1 MYFATWMGGFFTVM
15 NSAADI
21 WPSVL
26 TLLQQELT
34 PTAVSTW
41 FDDAEAVELK
51 ENQLVI
57 CVPTQFKKDIIVS
70 RYLPALKKVLYDL
83 FAAEMDV
90 TVLTGEE
97 MEQYRSASQ
106 PHNQNVLMGKEE
118 FTFEHF
124 VVGSSNRF
132 AYNAALNVAENP
144 GKSYN
149 PLFIYGES
157 GLGKTHLLYAIY
169 HTIHENHPD
178 YNITFIKGDEF
189 TNELQEA
196 IRTKSTDAFRQKYRD
211 KDLLLVDDVQFIAG
225 KEQTQ
230 EEFFNTFNN
239 LYEAGHQIVLTSDR
253 PPSEMA
259 RLENRLQTRF
269 EWGLLA
275 DIQPPDYETRCA
287 IIKNKAIMLG
297 LDLPNDLLEYIA
309 QNITSNVRQL
319 EGTIKRLLA
328 YRDLMGQD
336 INDENTSRA
345 IQALIHARDEYVP
358 SPDLIIE
365 ETAKYYSIDPSAIKG
380 SSRMKDI
387 VLARQVSI
395 YLIRSITNL
404 SLPEI
409 GRVFGQH
416 HSTIMHSLEK
426 VEKMMK
432 EDRDLS
438 EIIRDIKSNINSRA
452 Y

>member
-1 MYFATWMGGFFTVM
+1 M

-57 CVPTQFKKDIIVS
+57 CVPTQFKKDIIAS
-70 RYLPALKKVLYDL
+70 RYLPPLKKVLYDL

-90 TVLTGEE
+90 TVLTSEE
-97 MEQYRSASQ
+97 TEQYRSAAQ

-132 AYNAALNVAENP
+132 AYNAALNVAKNP

-169 HTIHENHPD
+169 HTIHRDHPE

-196 IRTKSTDAFRQKYRD
+196 IRTKSTDAFRLKYRD

-309 QNITSNVRQL
+309 QNITANVRQL

-365 ETAKYYSIDPSAIKG
+365 ETAKYYSMDPSAIKG

-409 GRVFGQH
+409 GKVFSQH

-432 EDRDLS
+432 EDGELS

>member
-1 MYFATWMGGFFTVM
+1 M

-21 WPSVL
+21 WVSVVQ
-26 TLLQQELT
+26 LLERELT

-41 FDDAEAVELK
+41 FGDTEAIDLVEDKIVL
-51 ENQLVI
+51 
-57 CVPTQFKKDIIVS
+57 CVPTPFKRDVIVS
-70 RYLPALKKVLYDL
+70 RYLPALKKVLFDL
-83 FAAEMDV
+83 FAADLEV
-90 TVLTGEE
+90 LVLTKADADA
-97 MEQYRSASQ
+97 YKSQ
-106 PHNQNVLMGKEE
+106 GDRRNENVLMGSEE
-118 FTFEHF
+118 FTFDHF
-124 VVGSSNRF
+124 VVGSSNQF
-132 AYNAALNVAENP
+132 AYNAALHVADNP

-169 HTIHENHPD
+169 HTIHRDHPD
-178 YNITFIKGDEF
+178 YSIICIKGDEF
-189 TNELQEA
+189 TNELNEA
-196 IRTKSTDAFRQKYRD
+196 IRTKTTDAFRQKYRD
-211 KDLLLVDDVQFIAG
+211 KDLLLVDDIQFIAG

-269 EWGLLA
+269 EWGLLV

-297 LDLPNDLLEYIA
+297 LELPNDVIEYIA
-309 QNITSNVRQL
+309 QNITANVRQI
-319 EGTIKRLLA
+319 EGTVKRLLA
-328 YRDLMGQD
+328 YRDLMGQNV
-336 INDENTSRA
+336 NDENVGRA
-345 IQALIHARDEYVP
+345 IRELIHARDEYIP
-358 SPDLIIE
+358 SPEIIVE
-365 ETAKYYSIDPSAIKG
+365 ETAKYYSMDSKAILG
-380 SSRMKDI
+380 ASRMKDI

-409 GRVFGQH
+409 GKVFNQH
-416 HSTIMHSLEK
+416 HTTVMHSLEK
-426 VEKMMK
+426 IEGEIKK
-432 EDRDLS
+432 NRELS
-438 EIIRDIKSNINSRA
+438 EIIRDIKSNINSRG

>member
-1 MYFATWMGGFFTVM
+1 M

-21 WPSVL
+21 WASVV
-26 TLLQQELT
+26 TLLEQELT

-41 FDDAEAVELK
+41 FGDTEAIDLVEDK
-51 ENQLVI
+51 LVL
-57 CVPTQFKKDIIVS
+57 CVPTPFKRDVILS
-70 RYLPALKKVLYDL
+70 RDRPALKKVLYDL
-83 FAAEMDV
+83 FAADLEV
-90 TVLTGEE
+90 QVLTKEDADA
-97 MEQYRSASQ
+97 YRSGGDRR
-106 PHNQNVLMGKEE
+106 NENVLMGSEE
-118 FTFEHF
+118 FTFDHF
-124 VVGSSNRF
+124 VVGTSNQF
-132 AYNAALNVAENP
+132 AYNAALHVADNP

-169 HTIHENHPD
+169 HTIHRNHPD
-178 YNITFIKGDEF
+178 YSIIFIKGDEF
-189 TNELQEA
+189 TNELNEA
-196 IRTKSTDAFRQKYRD
+196 IRTKTTDAFRQKYRD
-211 KDLLLVDDVQFIAG
+211 KDLLLVDDIQFIAG

-269 EWGLLA
+269 EWGLLV

-297 LDLPNDLLEYIA
+297 LELPNDIIEYIA
-309 QNITSNVRQL
+309 QNITANVRQI
-319 EGTIKRLLA
+319 EGTVKRLLA
-328 YRDLMGQD
+328 YRDLMGRNV
-336 INDENTSRA
+336 NDENVGRA
-345 IQALIHARDEYVP
+345 IRELIHARDEYIP
-358 SPDLIIE
+358 SPEIIVE
-365 ETAKYYSIDPSAIKG
+365 ETAKYYSMDTKAILG

-409 GRVFGQH
+409 GKVFGQH
-416 HSTIMHSLEK
+416 HTTVMHSLEK
-426 VEKMMK
+426 IEGEIKK
-432 EDRDLS
+432 NRELS
-438 EIIRDIKSNINSRA
+438 EIIRDIKSNINSRG

>member
-1 MYFATWMGGFFTVM
+1 MDDGEVFTIEM

-21 WPSVL
+21 WASAVA
-26 TLLQQELT
+26 LLEKELT

-41 FDDAEAVELK
+41 FYDAEAMELR
-51 ENQLVI
+51 EDQLVL
-57 CVPTQFKKDIIVS
+57 CVPTEFKKNIILS
-70 RYLPALKKVLYDL
+70 RYLPHLKKVLYDL
-83 FAAEMDV
+83 FAADMDV
-90 TVLTGEE
+90 VIFTREE
-97 MEQYRSASQ
+97 ADRYRAQ
-106 PHNQNVLMGKEE
+106 GPRNENVLIGNEE

-124 VVGSSNRF
+124 IVGSSNQF
-132 AYNAALNVAENP
+132 AYNAALNVANNP
-144 GKSYN
+144 GRSYN

-169 HTIHENHPD
+169 HTIRKSHPD
-178 YNITFIKGDEF
+178 FNIIFIKGDEF

-196 IRTKSTDAFRQKYRD
+196 IRLKSTDAFRQKYRD
-211 KDLLLVDDVQFIAG
+211 KDLLLVDDIQFIAG
-225 KEQTQ
+225 KESTQ

-239 LYEAGHQIVLTSDR
+239 LYESGHQIVLTSDR
-253 PPSEMA
+253 PPSDMA
-259 RLENRLQTRF
+259 RLENRLRTRF

-287 IIKNKAIMLG
+287 IIKNKAILLG
-297 LDLPNDLLEYIA
+297 LELPNDVLEYIA

-328 YRDLMGQD
+328 YRDLMGQKV
-336 INDENTSRA
+336 NDENASRA
-345 IQALIHARDEYVP
+345 IQALIRARDEYIP
-358 SPDLIIE
+358 SPEIIVE
-365 ETAKYYSIDPSAIKG
+365 ETAKYYALEPKAVLG
-380 SSRMKDI
+380 SSRMKEV

-409 GRVFGQH
+409 GKVFGQH
-416 HSTIMHSLEK
+416 HTTVMHSLDK

-432 EDRDLS
+432 DDRHLT
-438 EIIRDIKSNINSRA
+438 EVIRDIKSNINSRG

>member
-1 MYFATWMGGFFTVM
+1 M

-21 WPSVL
+21 WSSAVE
-26 TLLQQELT
+26 LLQQKLT

-41 FDDAEAVELK
+41 FGDVESIALEEDKLVLSVPSQFKRDIILSRYMAPLNEVLRDMFAADIQVELLTA
-51 ENQLVI
+51 EDAQNYRAAGQ
-57 CVPTQFKKDIIVS
+57 S
-70 RYLPALKKVLYDL
+70 RNAN
-83 FAAEMDV
+83 
-90 TVLTGEE
+90 T
-97 MEQYRSASQ
+97 
-106 PHNQNVLMGKEE
+106 LMGSEE
-118 FTFEHF
+118 FTFDRF
-124 VVGSSNRF
+124 VVGTSNQF
-132 AYNAALNVAENP
+132 AYNAAMHVAENP

-149 PLFIYGES
+149 PLFLYGES

-169 HTIHENHPD
+169 HKIHQDHPD
-178 YNITFIKGDEF
+178 YDTIFIKGDEF
-189 TNELQEA
+189 TNELNEA

-211 KDLLLVDDVQFIAG
+211 KDLLLVDDIQFIAG

-287 IIKNKAIMLG
+287 IIKNKAILLG
-297 LDLPNDLLEYIA
+297 LEMPQDVIEYIA
-309 QNITSNVRQL
+309 QNITSNVRQI
-319 EGTIKRLLA
+319 EGTVKRLLA

-336 INDENTSRA
+336 INDENVGRA
-345 IQALIHARDEYVP
+345 IRELIHARDEYIP
-358 SPDLIIE
+358 SPEIIIE
-365 ETAKYYSIDPSAIKG
+365 ETAKYYSIEPRQIMG
-380 SSRMKDI
+380 TSRTKDI

-409 GRVFGQH
+409 GKVFGKDH
-416 HSTIMHSLEK
+416 TTIMHSLSK
-426 VEKMMK
+426 VETQMK
-432 EDRDLS
+432 TNRELS
-438 EIIRDIKSNINSRA
+438 EIIRDIKSNINSRG

>member
-1 MYFATWMGGFFTVM
+1 MDDGEVFTIEM

-21 WPSVL
+21 WASAVA
-26 TLLQQELT
+26 LLEKELT

-41 FDDAEAVELK
+41 FYDAEAMELR
-51 ENQLVI
+51 ESQLVL
-57 CVPTQFKKDIIVS
+57 CVPTEFKKNIILS
-70 RYLPALKKVLYDL
+70 RYLPHLKKVLYDL
-83 FAAEMDV
+83 FAADMDV
-90 TVLTGEE
+90 VIFTKEE
-97 MEQYRSASQ
+97 ADRYRAQ
-106 PHNQNVLMGKEE
+106 GPRNENVLIGNEE

-124 VVGSSNRF
+124 IVGSSNQF
-132 AYNAALNVAENP
+132 AYNAALNVANNP
-144 GKSYN
+144 GRSYN

-169 HTIHENHPD
+169 HTIRKSHPD
-178 YNITFIKGDEF
+178 FNIIFIKGDEF

-196 IRTKSTDAFRQKYRD
+196 IRLKSTDAFRQKYRD
-211 KDLLLVDDVQFIAG
+211 KDLLLVDDIQFIAG
-225 KEQTQ
+225 KESTQ

-239 LYEAGHQIVLTSDR
+239 LYESGHQIVLTSDR
-253 PPSEMA
+253 PPSDMT
-259 RLENRLQTRF
+259 RLENRLRTRF

-287 IIKNKAIMLG
+287 IIKNKAILLG
-297 LDLPNDLLEYIA
+297 LELPNDVLEYIA

-328 YRDLMGQD
+328 YRDLMGQKV
-336 INDENTSRA
+336 NDENASRA
-345 IQALIHARDEYVP
+345 IQALIRARDEYIP
-358 SPDLIIE
+358 SPEIIVE
-365 ETAKYYSIDPSAIKG
+365 ETAKYYELEPKAVLG
-380 SSRMKDI
+380 SSRMKDV

-409 GRVFGQH
+409 GKVFGQH
-416 HSTIMHSLEK
+416 HTTVMHSLDK

-432 EDRDLS
+432 DDRHLT
-438 EIIRDIKSNINSRA
+438 EVIRDIKSNINSHS

>member
-1 MYFATWMGGFFTVM
+1 MDDGEVFTIEM

-21 WPSVL
+21 WASAVA
-26 TLLQQELT
+26 LLEKELT

-41 FDDAEAVELK
+41 FYDAEAMELR
-51 ENQLVI
+51 EDQLVL
-57 CVPTQFKKDIIVS
+57 CVPTEFKKNIILS
-70 RYLPALKKVLYDL
+70 RYLPHLKKVLYDL
-83 FAAEMDV
+83 FAADMDV
-90 TVLTGEE
+90 VIFTKEE
-97 MEQYRSASQ
+97 ADRYRAQ
-106 PHNQNVLMGKEE
+106 GPRNENVLIGNEE

-124 VVGSSNRF
+124 IVGSSNQF
-132 AYNAALNVAENP
+132 AYNAALNVANNP
-144 GKSYN
+144 GRSYN

-169 HTIHENHPD
+169 HTIRKSHPD
-178 YNITFIKGDEF
+178 FNIIFIKGDEF

-196 IRTKSTDAFRQKYRD
+196 IRLKSTDAFRQKYRD
-211 KDLLLVDDVQFIAG
+211 KDLLLVDDIQFIAG
-225 KEQTQ
+225 KESTQ

-239 LYEAGHQIVLTSDR
+239 LYESGHQIVLTSDR
-253 PPSEMA
+253 PPSDMA
-259 RLENRLQTRF
+259 RLENRLRTRF

-287 IIKNKAIMLG
+287 IIKNKAILLG
-297 LDLPNDLLEYIA
+297 LELPNDVLEYIA

-328 YRDLMGQD
+328 YRDLMGQKV
-336 INDENTSRA
+336 NDENASRA
-345 IQALIHARDEYVP
+345 IQALIRARDEYIP
-358 SPDLIIE
+358 SPEIIVE
-365 ETAKYYSIDPSAIKG
+365 ETAKYYALEPKAVLG
-380 SSRMKDI
+380 SSRMKEV

-409 GRVFGQH
+409 GKVFGQH
-416 HSTIMHSLEK
+416 HTTVMHSLDK

-432 EDRDLS
+432 DDRHLT
-438 EIIRDIKSNINSRA
+438 EVIRDIKSNINSRG

>member
-1 MYFATWMGGFFTVM
+1 M

-21 WPSVL
+21 WVSVVQ
-26 TLLQQELT
+26 LLERELT

-41 FDDAEAVELK
+41 FGDTEAIDLVEDKIVL
-51 ENQLVI
+51 
-57 CVPTQFKKDIIVS
+57 CVPTPFKRDVIVS
-70 RYLPALKKVLYDL
+70 RYLPALKKVLFDL
-83 FAAEMDV
+83 FAADLEV
-90 TVLTGEE
+90 LVLTKADADA
-97 MEQYRSASQ
+97 YKSQ
-106 PHNQNVLMGKEE
+106 GDRRNENVLMGSEE
-118 FTFEHF
+118 FTFDHF
-124 VVGSSNRF
+124 VVGSSNQF
-132 AYNAALNVAENP
+132 AYNAALHVADNP

-169 HTIHENHPD
+169 HTIHRDHPD
-178 YNITFIKGDEF
+178 YSIIFIKGDEF
-189 TNELQEA
+189 TNELNEA
-196 IRTKSTDAFRQKYRD
+196 IRTKTTDAFRQKYRD
-211 KDLLLVDDVQFIAG
+211 KDLLLVDDIQFIAG

-239 LYEAGHQIVLTSDR
+239 LYADR

-269 EWGLLA
+269 EWGLLV

-297 LDLPNDLLEYIA
+297 LELPNDVIEYIA
-309 QNITSNVRQL
+309 QNITANVRQI
-319 EGTIKRLLA
+319 EGTVKRLLA
-328 YRDLMGQD
+328 YRDLMGQNV
-336 INDENTSRA
+336 NDENVGRA
-345 IQALIHARDEYVP
+345 IRELIHARDEYIP
-358 SPDLIIE
+358 SPEIIVE
-365 ETAKYYSIDPSAIKG
+365 ETAKYYSMDSKAILG
-380 SSRMKDI
+380 ASRMKDI

-409 GRVFGQH
+409 GKVFNQH
-416 HSTIMHSLEK
+416 H
-426 VEKMMK
+426 
-432 EDRDLS
+432 
-438 EIIRDIKSNINSRA
+438 IIRDIKSNINSRG

>member
-1 MYFATWMGGFFTVM
+1 MLGEVFTIEM

-21 WPSVL
+21 WPSVI
-26 TLLQQELT
+26 TLLEKELT

-41 FDDAEAVELK
+41 FYDAEAVELL
-51 ENQLVI
+51 EDRLVL
-57 CVPTQFKKDIIVS
+57 CVPSDFKKNIILS
-70 RYLPALKKVLYDL
+70 RYLPQLKKVLYDL

-90 TVLTGEE
+90 VIFTKEE
-97 MEQYRSASQ
+97 AERYQARGTR
-106 PHNQNVLMGKEE
+106 NENVLIGNEE

-124 VVGSSNRF
+124 IVGSSNQF
-132 AYNAALNVAENP
+132 AYNAALNVADNP
-144 GKSYN
+144 GRSYN

-169 HTIHENHPD
+169 HTIRRNHPD
-178 YNITFIKGDEF
+178 YNIIFIKGDEF

-196 IRTKSTDAFRQKYRD
+196 IRLKTTDAFRQKYRD
-211 KDLLLVDDVQFIAG
+211 KDLLLVDDIQFIAG
-225 KEQTQ
+225 KESTQ

-239 LYEAGHQIVLTSDR
+239 LYESGHQIVLTSDR
-253 PPSEMA
+253 PPSDMA
-259 RLENRLQTRF
+259 RLENRLRTRF

-287 IIKNKAIMLG
+287 IIKNKAILLG
-297 LDLPNDLLEYIA
+297 LELPNDVLEYIA
-309 QNITSNVRQL
+309 QNITANVRQL

-328 YRDLMGQD
+328 YRDLMGQKV
-336 INDENTSRA
+336 NDENASRA
-345 IQALIHARDEYVP
+345 IQALIRARDEYIP
-358 SPDLIIE
+358 SPEVIVE
-365 ETAKYYSIDPSAIKG
+365 ETAKYYARDPKEVLG
-380 SSRMKDI
+380 SSRMKEV

-409 GRVFGQH
+409 GKVFGQH
-416 HSTIMHSLEK
+416 HTTVMHSLDK
-426 VEKMMK
+426 VEKMMRD
-432 EDRDLS
+432 DRHLA
-438 EIIRDIKSNINSRA
+438 EIVRDIKSNINSRG

>member
-1 MYFATWMGGFFTVM
+1 M
-15 NSAADI
+15 NSAAEI
-21 WPSVL
+21 WSSVIA
-26 TLLQQELT
+26 LLEKELT

-41 FDDAEAVELK
+41 FYDAEAIDLQEDR
-51 ENQLVI
+51 LVI
-57 CVPTQFKKDIIVS
+57 CTPSAFKKNILVQ
-70 RYLPALKKVLYDL
+70 RYLPILKKVLYDL

-90 TVLTGEE
+90 LVLTKEE
-97 MEQYRSASQ
+97 ANAYGTSDRKNE
-106 PHNQNVLMGKEE
+106 NVLIGNEE

-124 VVGSSNRF
+124 VVGSSNQF
-132 AYNAALNVAENP
+132 AYNAALHVADNP

-169 HTIHENHPD
+169 HTIHQNHPE
-178 YNITFIKGDEF
+178 YNIIFIKGDEF

-196 IRTKSTDAFRQKYRD
+196 IRSKSTDAFRAKYRD
-211 KDLLLVDDVQFIAG
+211 KDLLLVDDIQFIAG
-225 KEQTQ
+225 KEATQ

-239 LYEAGHQIVLTSDR
+239 LYEANHQIVLTSDR
-253 PPSEMA
+253 PPSDMSK
-259 RLENRLQTRF
+259 LENRLRTRF

-287 IIKNKAIMLG
+287 IIKNKSILLG
-297 LDLPNDLLEYIA
+297 LELPNDLVEYIA
-309 QNITSNVRQL
+309 QNITANVRQL

-328 YRDLMGQD
+328 YRDLMGQNV
-336 INDENTSRA
+336 NDENTSRA
-345 IQALIHARDEYVP
+345 IQALIRARDEYVP
-358 SPDLIIE
+358 SPEVIID
-365 ETAKYYSIDPSAIKG
+365 ETAKYYSIDPKAILG
-380 SSRMKDI
+380 SSRTKDI

-409 GRVFGQH
+409 GKVFNQH
-416 HSTIMHSLEK
+416 HTTIMHSLDK
-426 VEKMMK
+426 VEKLMK
-432 EDRDLS
+432 DNRELS
-438 EIIRDIKSNINSRA
+438 EIVRDIKSNINSRS

>member
-1 MYFATWMGGFFTVM
+1 M

-21 WPSVL
+21 WASAVA
-26 TLLQQELT
+26 LLEKELT

-41 FDDAEAVELK
+41 FYDAEAMELR
-51 ENQLVI
+51 EDQLVL
-57 CVPTQFKKDIIVS
+57 CVPTEFKKNIILS
-70 RYLPALKKVLYDL
+70 RYLPHLKKVLYDL
-83 FAAEMDV
+83 FAADMDV
-90 TVLTGEE
+90 VIFTKEE
-97 MEQYRSASQ
+97 ADRYRAQ
-106 PHNQNVLMGKEE
+106 GPRNENVLIGNEE

-124 VVGSSNRF
+124 IVGSSNQF
-132 AYNAALNVAENP
+132 AYNAALNVANNP
-144 GKSYN
+144 GRSYN

-169 HTIHENHPD
+169 HTIRKSHPD
-178 YNITFIKGDEF
+178 FNIIFIKGDEF

-196 IRTKSTDAFRQKYRD
+196 IRLKSTDAFRQKYRD
-211 KDLLLVDDVQFIAG
+211 KDLLLVDDIQFIAG
-225 KEQTQ
+225 KESTQ

-239 LYEAGHQIVLTSDR
+239 LYESGHQIVLTSDR
-253 PPSEMA
+253 PPSDMA
-259 RLENRLQTRF
+259 RLENRLRTRF

-287 IIKNKAIMLG
+287 IIKNKAILLG
-297 LDLPNDLLEYIA
+297 LELPNDVLEYIA

-328 YRDLMGQD
+328 YRDLMGQKV
-336 INDENTSRA
+336 NDENASRA
-345 IQALIHARDEYVP
+345 IQALIRARDEYIP
-358 SPDLIIE
+358 SPEIIVE
-365 ETAKYYSIDPSAIKG
+365 ETAKYYALEPKAVLG
-380 SSRMKDI
+380 SSRMKEV

-409 GRVFGQH
+409 GKVFGQH
-416 HSTIMHSLEK
+416 HTTVMHSLDK

-432 EDRDLS
+432 DDRHLT
-438 EIIRDIKSNINSRA
+438 EVIRDIKSNINSRG